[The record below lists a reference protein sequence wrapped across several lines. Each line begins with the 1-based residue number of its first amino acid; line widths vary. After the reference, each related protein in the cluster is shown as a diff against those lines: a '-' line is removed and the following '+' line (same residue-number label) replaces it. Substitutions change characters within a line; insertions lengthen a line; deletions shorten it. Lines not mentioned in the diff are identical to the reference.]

1 MTIVIL
7 LGVNRV
13 GIDGS
18 DTIDVRSD
26 ATGDESDTLGD
37 GSDGYFR

>member
-1 MTIVIL
+1 M
-7 LGVNRV
+7 NRV

-37 GSDGYFR
+37 GSDTLGDEFGYVRY